1 MTTIDNRIKFKERYD
16 SEDYETTT
24 FYFVADTSLLRELV
38 GKKYPEANGMTI
50 SIECPMNCFDACKAS
65 V

>member
-24 FYFVADTSLLRELV
+24 FYFVDFLV
-38 GKKYPEANGMTI
+38 
-50 SIECPMNCFDACKAS
+50 
-65 V
+65 